1 MARTLKEI
9 FPPPEEAL
17 NLEPEELAIYILQ
30 LLDETGDSGIKNL
43 HNFTLHGNLQQY
55 LGERTDL
62 YKNVA
67 KVITEAW
74 VWLQREGL
82 IAPEPGKTNWIFVT
96 RKGKRLLSASDLQTY
111 KNGYLLPEQVLDPVL
126 ARKVRPLFLRGDYD
140 TAVFQAFKEVEIRV
154 RASAH
159 LPDELCGVKL
169 MRQAFDSDKG
179 PLAETSLADA
189 ERQAM
194 ASLFAG
200 AIGLFKNPASHRDI
214 NLEDPLKAAEL
225 IFFANHLL
233 RIVDKCAQKDKH

>member
-1 MARTLKEI
+1 MKEI

-30 LLDETGDSGIKNL
+30 LLDETGDSGIRNL

-55 LGERTDL
+55 LGERANL
-62 YKNVA
+62 YKDVA

-82 IAPEPGKTNWIFVT
+82 IAPEPGNINWIFVT

-111 KNGYLLPEQVLDPVL
+111 KNGYLLPEQALDPVL

-140 TAVFQAFKEVEIRV
+140 TSVFQAFKEVEIRV
-154 RASAH
+154 RESAH
-159 LPDELCGVKL
+159 LPNELCGVKL
-169 MRQAFDSDKG
+169 MRQAFDSDRG
-179 PLAETSLADA
+179 PLAEMSLADA

-194 ASLFAG
+194 ANLFAG

-214 NLEDPLKAAEL
+214 NLDDPLEAAEL